1 MHWGNKIFNNAYGG
15 VLSKTIHVVLVAK
28 GSFDELCNP
37 ECPRDKS
44 ADLAGH
50 GKTWMLFYCKHISAD
65 LCSVLPAIVMLKDTT
80 SDINWWNNMML

>member
-1 MHWGNKIFNNAYGG
+1 MMHWGNTIFNNAYGD

-50 GKTWMLFYCKHISAD
+50 GKT
-65 LCSVLPAIVMLKDTT
+65 
-80 SDINWWNNMML
+80 